1 MTENLEVPLDL
12 ATELR
17 NIGINTEVYLNNK
30 KLKAKMKYANKLEIP
45 YVIVIGDD
53 EIQSGKIKVKNMQTG
68 EEVESL
74 IKASDISKIIKN

>member
-1 MTENLEVPLDL
+1 MTENLEVPLEL

-74 IKASDISKIIKN
+74 IKASDISRIIKN